1 MTTIITDPHS
11 KKEIMKLLVKYTC
24 NSTLPFETKFNNV
37 LDDLRKLILENDDAF
52 IRRNVSNE
60 SLSSINSVE
69 STNSVKSINSVE
81 STNSFDDSILLHA

>member
-11 KKEIMKLLVKYTC
+11 KKEIMKLLVKYTS

-37 LDDLRKLILENDDAF
+37 LDDLRKLILEKDDAF

-60 SLSSINSVE
+60 SLSSIKSNDSENS
-69 STNSVKSINSVE
+69 ID